1 MGEIVIGASWG
12 KCYFMLVII
21 LMRQGSNV
29 YIFVMMSVFCMMSGL
44 YMCIYNIY
52 LVLYLILCMR
62 IMFNIIS
69 PLQTSDGHDIAP
81 AIFENGTWRYV
92 IRYFDEGSKVL
103 KL

>member
-1 MGEIVIGASWG
+1 MRREGN
-12 KCYFMLVII
+12 CYFMPVII

-29 YIFVMMSVFCMMSGL
+29 YIFVMMSVFCMMYSGL